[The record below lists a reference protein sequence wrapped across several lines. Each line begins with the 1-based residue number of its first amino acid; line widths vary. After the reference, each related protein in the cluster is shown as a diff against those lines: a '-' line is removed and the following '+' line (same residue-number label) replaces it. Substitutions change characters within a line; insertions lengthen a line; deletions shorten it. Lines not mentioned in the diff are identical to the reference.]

1 MLDVS
6 ELLRPEPKFVD
17 KEVSKF
23 RDYTVDET
31 DPLKERVRRTYKL
44 MHTHQTVDFVKGT
57 IPSIAHRADNNTVY
71 ARHPSGLNYDPLLE
85 GGESQEA

>member
-6 ELLRPEPKFVD
+6 ELLRPEPKFSD

-23 RDYTVDET
+23 RDYTVDEN

-44 MHTHQTVDFVKGT
+44 MHTNQTVDFVKGKHCDFIT
-57 IPSIAHRADNNTVY
+57 QYRELQTDSAT
-71 ARHPSGLNYDPLLE
+71 GL
-85 GGESQEA
+85 AVMIVAK